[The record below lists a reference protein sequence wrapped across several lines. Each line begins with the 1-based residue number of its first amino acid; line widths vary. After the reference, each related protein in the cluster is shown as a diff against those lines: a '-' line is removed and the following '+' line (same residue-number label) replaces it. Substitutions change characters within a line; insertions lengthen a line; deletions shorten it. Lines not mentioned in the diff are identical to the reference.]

1 MLCKFL
7 DDRFSN
13 EGAWNLQTV
22 LKEKGC
28 EYMTDI
34 LLQKFFEKERWEQAL
49 ETGVDKHI
57 DKGELRKLC
66 SPMVR
71 AQLYNAIISDNYEIA
86 PPHQAEIPKDNGDMR
101 IVYVNEN
108 IDRIFLSIANNLFFE
123 MFPEFVHKSCKS
135 YQTGIGC
142 GKIVQEV
149 SRQVVNTNRKEVG
162 FKADLTKYFDTVP
175 IRYID
180 EIFDRMENKIG
191 KSKIIDIVRKY
202 YHTDLCFDIN
212 GNLIEKYQ
220 SLKQGCSVAS
230 FLADAVLYRVDLALS
245 SMSGY
250 YVRYSDD
257 LLMISDDHDGAFM
270 TLHRMLSDMEMTLNP
285 KKVEPVYK
293 DKWVKFLGFNIKG
306 NQITLSKNRVKSF
319 QKEIEQRTIK
329 CKNITLKRAVNQVNS
344 YLYKGDGTYSWATS
358 VLPIINVDKDIEVLN
373 TFVMDA
379 LRACVTQKKK
389 IGGLGSVNDR
399 EDYTILRGVGKNV
412 TANKSKTEKEIE
424 NYLSIKCMQNA
435 LLTRRAVYDTLVR
448 SM

>member
-1 MLCKFL
+1 
-7 DDRFSN
+7 
-13 EGAWNLQTV
+13 
-22 LKEKGC
+22 
-28 EYMTDI
+28 MTDI

-49 ETGVDKHI
+49 EIGVDKHI
-57 DKGELRKLC
+57 NKGELRKLC
-66 SPMVR
+66 SPDVR
-71 AQLYNAIISDNYEIA
+71 IRLYNAIVDDNYEIA
-86 PPHQAEIPKDNGDMR
+86 PPHQVQIPKDNGDMR

-108 IDRIFLSIANNLFFE
+108 VDRIFLSIVNNLFFE
-123 MFPEFVHKSCKS
+123 MFPEYIHSSCKS

-149 SRQVVNTNRKEVG
+149 SRQMIKSKERQVG

-175 IRYID
+175 ITYID
-180 EIFDRMENKIG
+180 EIFDRMESKIG

-212 GNLIEKYQ
+212 GDLIEHYQ

-230 FLADAVLYRVDLALS
+230 FLADAVLYPIDKAVSELNVF
-245 SMSGY
+245 

-257 LLMISDDHDGAFM
+257 LLALGQNWAKAFD
-270 TLHRMLSDMEMTLNP
+270 TVKNMLSTMEMTLNP

-293 DKWVKFLGFNIKG
+293 DKWIKFLGFNIKG
-306 NQITLSKNRVKSF
+306 DQITLSKNRVKSF
-319 QKEIEQRTIK
+319 QKEIEARTIK
-329 CKNITLKRAVNQVNS
+329 QRNITPKRAINQVNS

-358 VLPIINVDKDIEVLN
+358 VLPIINVEKDIDTLN

-379 LRACVTQKKK
+379 LRACATKKKK
-389 IGGLGSVNDR
+389 IGGLGSVNDK

-412 TANKSKTEKEIE
+412 SANRNKTDKEIE
-424 NYLSIKCMQNA
+424 NYLSIRCMQNA

>member
-1 MLCKFL
+1 
-7 DDRFSN
+7 
-13 EGAWNLQTV
+13 
-22 LKEKGC
+22 
-28 EYMTDI
+28 MTDI
-34 LLQKFFEKERWEQAL
+34 LLQKFFEKERWEEAL

-66 SPMVR
+66 SPAVR
-71 AQLYNAIISDNYEIA
+71 IALYNAITDGNYEIA

-108 IDRIFLSIANNLFFE
+108 VDRIFLSIVNNLFFE

-142 GKIVQEV
+142 GKVVQEV
-149 SRQVVNTNRKEVG
+149 SRQMVKSKERQVG

-212 GNLIEKYQ
+212 GDLIEKYQ

-230 FLADAVLYRVDLALS
+230 FLADAVLYHLDDTVNMLP
-245 SMSGY
+245 GY

-257 LLMISDDHDGAFM
+257 LLYVGSEWGAAFQ
-270 TLHRMLSDMEMTLNP
+270 TVKSILSDMEMTLNP

-293 DKWVKFLGFNIKG
+293 DRWVKFLGFNIKG
-306 NQITLSKNRVKSF
+306 DMITLSKNRIKSF
-319 QKEIEQRTIK
+319 QKEIEKRTIK
-329 CKNITLKRAVNQVNS
+329 SKNITPKRALNQVNS

-358 VLPIINVDKDIEVLN
+358 VLPIINVQKDIDTLNEFVL
-373 TFVMDA
+373 DA
-379 LRACVTQKKK
+379 LRACATNKKK

-399 EDYTILRGVGKNV
+399 EDYTTLRGTGKNV
-412 TANKSKTEKEIE
+412 AANRKKTEKEIE
-424 NYLSIKCMQNA
+424 NYLSIRCMQNA
-435 LLTRRAVYDTLVR
+435 LLTRRAVYETLVR

>member
-1 MLCKFL
+1 
-7 DDRFSN
+7 
-13 EGAWNLQTV
+13 
-22 LKEKGC
+22 
-28 EYMTDI
+28 MTDI

-49 ETGVDKHI
+49 ETGVDKHM

-66 SPMVR
+66 SPAVR
-71 AQLYNAIISDNYEIA
+71 IQLYNAIVSDNYEIA
-86 PPHQAEIPKDNGDMR
+86 PPHQAEIPKDNGDVR

-108 IDRIFLSIANNLFFE
+108 VDRIFLSIANNLFFE

-149 SRQVVNTNRKEVG
+149 SRQMIKSKEKQVG

-175 IRYID
+175 LRYID
-180 EIFDRMENKIG
+180 EIFDRMEYKVG
-191 KSKIIDIVRKY
+191 KSKIIDIVKKY
-202 YHTDLCFDIN
+202 YHTDWCFDIN
-212 GNLIEKYQ
+212 GDLIEKYQ

-230 FLADAVLYRVDLALS
+230 FLADAVLYHLDNAVSTL
-245 SMSGY
+245 SGY

-257 LLMISDDHDGAFM
+257 LLYVGEEWEAAFQ
-270 TLHRMLSDMEMTLNP
+270 TVKSILSDMEMTLNP

-319 QKEIEQRTIK
+319 QKEIEKRTIK
-329 CKNITLKRAVNQVNS
+329 NKNITPKRALNQVNS

-358 VLPIINVDKDIEVLN
+358 VLPIINVEKDIETLN
-373 TFVMDA
+373 QFVMDCI
-379 LRACVTQKKK
+379 RACATKKKK
-389 IGGLGSVNDR
+389 IGGLGSVSDR

-412 TANKSKTEKEIE
+412 TANKNKTEKEIE

-435 LLTRRAVYDTLVR
+435 LLTRRAVYETLVR

>member
-1 MLCKFL
+1 
-7 DDRFSN
+7 
-13 EGAWNLQTV
+13 
-22 LKEKGC
+22 
-28 EYMTDI
+28 MTDI

-49 ETGVDKHI
+49 EVGVDKHI

-66 SPMVR
+66 SPDVR
-71 AQLYNAIISDNYEIA
+71 VRLYKAIVSDNYEIA
-86 PPHQAEIPKDNGDMR
+86 PPHQAQIPKDNGDMR

-108 IDRIFLSIANNLFFE
+108 IDRIFLSITNNLFFE
-123 MFPEFVHKSCKS
+123 IFPEYVHQSCKS

-149 SRQVVNTNRKEVG
+149 SRQMVESKEKQVG

-175 IRYID
+175 IKYID
-180 EIFDRMENKIG
+180 NIFDRMESKIG

-202 YHTDLCFDIN
+202 YHTDLCFDLN
-212 GNLIEKYQ
+212 GELIEHYQ

-230 FLADAVLYRVDLALS
+230 FLADAVLYHLDNIV
-245 SMSGY
+245 SMLPGY

-257 LLMISDDHDGAFM
+257 LFYVGEEWGAAFQ
-270 TLHRMLSDMEMTLNP
+270 TVRSILSDMEMTLNP

-293 DKWVKFLGFNIKG
+293 DKWIKFLGFNIKG
-306 NQITLSKNRVKSF
+306 NQITLSKNRVKTF
-319 QKEIEQRTIK
+319 QKEIEARTIK
-329 CKNITLKRAVNQVNS
+329 QRNITPKRAINQVNS

-358 VLPIINVDKDIEVLN
+358 VLPIINVEKDIDTLN

-379 LRACVTQKKK
+379 LRACATKKKK

-412 TANKSKTEKEIE
+412 SANRNKTEKEIE
-424 NYLSIKCMQNA
+424 NYLSIRCMQNA